1 MTVVSLDFAS
11 CPSEGDHDPVPDKL
25 SAMVDLCAI
34 TPSFSHRQPTDTFS
48 LDPGACLRNDP
59 DASKRLPMTQTAP
72 GTVRPA
78 ADEEA
83 APAPNTM
90 LRLRSVPTRYGF
102 ALLCTVISLAVT
114 MTLLGMVQRSVFIF
128 FWPAVVATAWFGG
141 LGPALLCAFLSVTLV
156 DYFIIP
162 PPGFFGSR
170 EPAELLVA
178 ATFVGLAMLISWAVS
193 LLESSRLE
201 AALVAKKNIH
211 LIRELEVQGI
221 ELTQQLEESQA
232 MQEELEASTEEL
244 AERTGEAEAAER
256 FTRGVL
262 ESISDPFVVQD
273 DEWRFQY
280 FNAAA
285 ERVFSESG
293 MEKEQ
298 VTGSV
303 VWDLFPQIVGT
314 EVEKRMRQAFDSRT
328 PTSFESYS
336 PQTGSWSELF
346 CYPLPDGGLGTQWKD
361 ITERKK
367 SEEAARYLA
376 KASEVLSSSLDYQT
390 TLTELAHL
398 VVPEFA
404 DWCTVAMANPDG
416 GRPVELAVAH
426 VDPEKVKWAEELNRQ
441 YPPPDDAPTGV
452 PQVIRTGVPELY
464 TEIPHELLEAS
475 ARDAE
480 HLEILRQLG
489 LCSAMIVPISTA
501 SRTLGAITVVSAE
514 SGRRYT
520 QSDLEFLTELARRA
534 ALAVDN
540 ANHHKAELAAR
551 QLAEAANEAKMQFLA
566 VMSHE
571 LRTPLNAIGGYAELL
586 LLGIRGPLTDDQTA
600 DLERIQ
606 RSQRNLLS
614 LINDIL
620 NYAKLEAGHVV
631 FDVSEVD
638 LGSLLQEV
646 EPLITPQLRAK
657 NLEYSCAI
665 APEAISVWADA
676 EKVRQIL
683 LNLLSNSIKFTE
695 PGGSISI
702 DCVVDGDNIVISVR
716 DTGRG
721 IAADK
726 ATAVFEPFVQLD
738 RKLTSGHEG
747 TGLGLAISRDLARG
761 LGGELTLL
769 SSRST
774 GSVFQL
780 RLRRSPVQPS

>member
-1 MTVVSLDFAS
+1 
-11 CPSEGDHDPVPDKL
+11 
-25 SAMVDLCAI
+25 
-34 TPSFSHRQPTDTFS
+34 
-48 LDPGACLRNDP
+48 
-59 DASKRLPMTQTAP
+59 MTQTAP
-72 GTVRPA
+72 GTVRTT
-78 ADEEA
+78 ADQVA
-83 APAPNTM
+83 APVAITM

-102 ALLCTVISLAVT
+102 ALLCTVISFGVT
-114 MTLLGMVQRSVFIF
+114 MVLPGFVQRSVFIF
-128 FWPAVVATAWFGG
+128 FWPAVIATAWFGG
-141 LGPALLCAFLSVTLV
+141 LGPALVCAFLSVALV

-170 EPAELLVA
+170 DPTELLVA
-178 ATFVGLAMLISWAVS
+178 ATFVGLATLISWAVS
-193 LLESSRLE
+193 LLETSRLE
-201 AALVAKKNIH
+201 AAVVAKKNI
-211 LIRELEVQGI
+211 LLARELDVQGI

-273 DEWRFQY
+273 AEWRFQY

-285 ERVFSESG
+285 ERIFSESG

-298 VTGSV
+298 VSGSV
-303 VWDLFPQIVGT
+303 VWDVFPQIVGT
-314 EVEKRMRQAFDSRT
+314 EVEKRMRHASDNRT

-336 PQTGSWSELF
+336 QRTGSWFEFF

-376 KASEVLSSSLDYQT
+376 RASEVLSSSLDYEA
-390 TLTELAHL
+390 TLSELAHL
-398 VVPEFA
+398 IVPEFA

-426 VDPEKVKWAEELNRQ
+426 VDPEKVKWAAELNRK

-452 PQVIRTGVPELY
+452 PEVIRTGVAELY
-464 TEIPHELLEAS
+464 TEIPQELLEAG
-475 ARDAE
+475 AQDEE
-480 HLEILRQLG
+480 HLEIIRQLG
-489 LCSAMIVPISTA
+489 LCSAMIVPISTP

-540 ANHHKAELAAR
+540 ANHHKAELEAR

-586 LLGIRGPLTDDQTA
+586 LLGIRGPLTADQTA

-606 RSQRNLLS
+606 RSQHNLLS

-631 FDVSEVD
+631 LHMSEVD
-638 LGSLLQEV
+638 LGSLFQEV
-646 EPLITPQLRAK
+646 EPLITPQLRVK
-657 NLEYSCAI
+657 DLDYSCAM
-665 APEAISVWADA
+665 APGGISAWADA
-676 EKVRQIL
+676 EKVRQIM
-683 LNLLSNSIKFTE
+683 LNLLSNAIKFTE
-695 PGGSISI
+695 PGGSIS
-702 DCVVDGDNIVISVR
+702 VDGVLERDDILISVR
-716 DTGRG
+716 DTGLG
-721 IAADK
+721 IPADK
-726 ATAVFEPFVQLD
+726 LNAVFEPFVQLD

-769 SSRST
+769 SSTST

-780 RLRRSPVQPS
+780 RLRRSPVQQS